1 MSLTL
6 GGTGCVSPMLLLCA
20 VISVGFAGVLGSTHQ
35 RSSPCT
41 KLHLSTHASRSA
53 QPSRCLFV
61 CCLSVQVEDISLCEA
76 VQQGLQE
83 PSYGVGRYAPGPEA
97 PMYHFHSQ
105 LYSSIVAG
113 LSAG

>member
-1 MSLTL
+1 
-6 GGTGCVSPMLLLCA
+6 MLLLCGM
-20 VISVGFAGVLGSTHQ
+20 VSVGFAGVLD
-35 RSSPCT
+35 SSQLSLPRT
-41 KLHLSTHASRSA
+41 KLHLSTDASRSV
-53 QPSRCLFV
+53 QYSSGVSV
-61 CCLSVQVEDISLCEA
+61 CVVCMALQVEDIALCEA

-105 LYSSIVAG
+105 LYSAIVAG